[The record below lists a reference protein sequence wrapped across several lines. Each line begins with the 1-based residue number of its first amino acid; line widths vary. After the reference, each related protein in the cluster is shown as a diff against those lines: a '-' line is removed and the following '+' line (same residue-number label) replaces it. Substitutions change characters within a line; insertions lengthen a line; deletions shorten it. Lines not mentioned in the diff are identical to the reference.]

1 MFTGIV
7 ETTGTVEQAVRIGG
21 NLDLVIRSPL
31 SSGLHVNQSVSHN
44 GCCLTVTAV
53 HGGTHT
59 VSLIDESLRK
69 TTFGGMH
76 AGDRINLERAMPADG
91 RLDGHI
97 VQGHVDTVCVC
108 ERREEG
114 AGSVRLFFTH
124 PADDEYITV
133 PKGSVCVDGVSL
145 TVVDSAPGR
154 FSVAVIPYTLDH
166 TTRGAI
172 KAGEAANV
180 EFDILG
186 KYIRRLMQSR

>member
-7 ETTGTVEQAVRIGG
+7 ETTGTVERAVRNGG
-21 NLDLVIRSPL
+21 NLELVIRSPL
-31 SSGLHVNQSVSHN
+31 SAGLHVNQSVSHN

-53 HGGTHT
+53 HDGTHA

-69 TTFGGMH
+69 TTFGNLH

-108 ERREEG
+108 ERREDG
-114 AGSVRLFFTH
+114 DGSVRLFFTH
-124 PADDEYITV
+124 PADDEFITV
-133 PKGSVCVDGVSL
+133 PKGSVCVNGVSL
-145 TVVDSAPGR
+145 TVVDSAPGL

-166 TTRGAI
+166 TTLGSI
-172 KAGEAANV
+172 KAGDAANV

-186 KYIRRLMQSR
+186 KYIRRLMQGR